1 MSFIFLRHSQRHK
14 NDLTIEKSLNRTGKY
29 HSNACLKDK
38 LKDMNIT
45 EIYCSPF
52 LRCLHTVEQLSKEL
66 EIPIKIEACLA
77 ENYSQTDL
85 SKIDGETPDSEEY
98 FEMVKGFNTDKEYL
112 PLYSINNLL
121 EKEYKIFNETFEE
134 RMELFLDFL
143 NNCKKNLQRDRNIL
157 IVSHSYVLQKIIFKM
172 YNEDVS
178 LKMGE
183 FLIKK
188 LKVQKKTRKM
198 SLKKSFLI

>member
-29 HSNACLKDK
+29 HSSACLKGK
-38 LKDMNIT
+38 LKELNIT

-52 LRCLHTVEQLSKEL
+52 LRCLQTVEQISKEL

-77 ENYSQTDL
+77 EKYSQYDL
-85 SKIDGETPDSEEY
+85 EKIKGETPDSEGY
-98 FEMVKGFNTDKEYL
+98 FEMVGDFNIDKDYL
-112 PLYSINNLL
+112 PLYSVNNLL
-121 EKEYKIFNETFEE
+121 EKEYHIFNETFEE

-143 NNCKKNLQRDRNIL
+143 NNCKDNLQAERHIL
-157 IVSHSYVLQKIIFKM
+157 IVSHSSVLQKIIFKM
-172 YNEDVS
+172 YNEEVS

-188 LKVQKKTRKM
+188 LKVQMKTHKM
-198 SLKKSFLI
+198 SLRKSFLL